1 MNTQNKLF
9 ERLCTEDALYEAW
22 KVIKSKKSSGGVDGV
37 TLSLYEEN
45 IQENLK
51 ELLNEL
57 KSGTWEPEPYLSVSI
72 PKKNNELRKLGMLS
86 VKDKIVQHAIKT
98 LIEPVLEN
106 LFVDQSYAYRPNKGH
121 TKAIRRVQSE
131 CQKKKNKWALRLDI
145 DDYFDNICHQ
155 QLAALLH
162 KLFPNEEE
170 MVRLIMLSV
179 EMGLVNKRL
188 KWDDRFAGV
197 PQGAILSPL
206 LSNLYLNI
214 FDKYVLTLNR
224 SYVRYADDFCLL
236 CETQDEANKLK
247 NEISVFLQT
256 KLGLKLNTPVVNDLN
271 TGFEFL
277 GITISKSGLRLSKE
291 KEADLMERI
300 DTMKIENKRLSE
312 KSLTAWKG
320 VCCYYGV
327 LLPQDILRK
336 LDDHL
341 YEKIKALITE
351 SYREIANRAVLGRM
365 MNEVEYLSNEY
376 QIHKKRVNQDYT
388 EVYDSLKCTDKEARR
403 KEMNKL
409 IIERRK
415 REYRKL
421 EGEGKELLVNSFG
434 SFIGLTKG
442 GVTVKQNGKL
452 ITTRPLHQLSH
463 ITVTGKGVSLST
475 NVIDYC
481 LANKISIDFFNSSG
495 AHTGSVLSNKYMES
509 TLWNKQATCSYSK
522 RIELATM
529 IIDAKLRNQLY
540 LVKYFHKYH
549 KTCFDNLQERHDE
562 LCAFYKDF
570 KATVKRKEGGGDDYI
585 VALVAQ
591 EAQGALK
598 YWAYIREL
606 LQDDNVGFEK
616 REHKGATDLVNS
628 MLNYGYSILYSRVW
642 QALLVA
648 KLNPFDSI
656 IHVRQAGKPTFVYDV
671 VEMFRSQ
678 VVDRVVISLIQKGHQ
693 LELKNNLLTDKTK
706 KLLAASLL
714 DRLNRY
720 EKYRGEEISMEQIIR
735 RQTYDIANWIDN
747 DKEYKPYIAKW

>member
-9 ERLCTEDALYEAW
+9 EKLCTEDALYEAW
-22 KVIKSKKSSGGVDGV
+22 KVIKSKKAGGGIDGV
-37 TLSLYEEN
+37 TISLYEEN

-51 ELLNEL
+51 ELLDEL

-72 PKKNNELRKLGMLS
+72 PKKNNEQRKLGLLS
-86 VKDKIVQHAIKT
+86 VKDKIVQHAIKS
-98 LIEPVLEN
+98 LIEPMLEN
-106 LFVDQSYAYRPNKGH
+106 MFVDQSYAYRPNKGH
-121 TKAIRRVQSE
+121 AKAIRRVQSE
-131 CQKKKNKWALRLDI
+131 CAKKKNKWVLRLDI
-145 DDYFDNICHQ
+145 DDYFDNICHN
-155 QLAALLH
+155 QLAAQLH
-162 KLFPNEEE
+162 KLFPEEDE

-206 LSNLYLNI
+206 LSNLYLNS

-224 SYVRYADDFCLL
+224 SYIRYADDFCLL
-236 CETQDEANKLK
+236 CESKDEANKMRSD
-247 NEISVFLQT
+247 IAVYLQT
-256 KLGLKLNTPVVNDLN
+256 KLGLKLNTPVISDLHN
-271 TGFEFL
+271 GFEFL

-300 DTMKIENKRLSE
+300 DNMKIENKRLSE

-336 LDDHL
+336 FDDHL
-341 YEKIKALITE
+341 YDRIKLLITE
-351 SYREIANRAVLGRM
+351 SYKEITNRGVLGRM
-365 MNEVEYLSNEY
+365 LSEVEYLSNEY
-376 QIHKKRVNQDYT
+376 QIHKKRVTQDYISIYDNLRCT
-388 EVYDSLKCTDKEARR
+388 EKEIRR

-434 SFIGLTKG
+434 CYIGLTKG

-452 ITTRPLHQLSH
+452 ITSRPLHQLSH
-463 ITVTGKGVSLST
+463 ITITGKGVSLST
-475 NVIDYC
+475 NIIDYC

-495 AHTGSVLSNKYMES
+495 THTGSVLSNKYMES
-509 TLWNKQATCSYSK
+509 TLWNKQATCSPVR
-522 RIELATM
+522 RINLATM
-529 IIDAKLRNQLY
+529 IIDAKLRNQLH

-549 KTCFDNLQERHDE
+549 KTCFDNLADRHDE
-562 LCAFYKDF
+562 LESFYNRFKTMIKAKSKDDDDF
-570 KATVKRKEGGGDDYI
+570 IAT
-585 VALVAQ
+585 LVAH
-591 EAQGALK
+591 EAQGAIK

-606 LQDDNVGFEK
+606 LKDDNVGFEK
-616 REHKGATDLVNS
+616 REHKGATDLVNC

-678 VVDRVVISLIQKGHQ
+678 VVDRVVVSLVQKGHQ
-693 LELKNNLLTDKTK
+693 LGLKNNLLTDDTK
-706 KLLAASLL
+706 KILAAGIL

-735 RQTYDIANWIDN
+735 RQTCDIANWLDN
-747 DKEYKPYIAKW
+747 EKTYKPYIAKW